1 MTSWMKNQTVNLC
14 NAVSAPISALA
25 ERLQSIR
32 ETDSLSY
39 YRVVQNVVYG
49 RERLKDIVKKAWEEE
64 EET

>member
-1 MTSWMKNQTVNLC
+1 MTSWMKNQTVNLL
-14 NAVSAPISALA
+14 VSASISALA

-39 YRVVQNVVYG
+39 YRVVQNIVYG